1 MGLYSYTEAINH
13 MLLVSGE
20 HLVSDLSTEA
30 GVDISVAE
38 FILKKTIKT
47 YQLRGLA
54 NNRYV
59 VTIAPDVNGKIN
71 LPSTA
76 CYAQVVEPLFDP
88 TTGEVIQTTIKSN
101 PTRLFNITKQTD
113 VFDKSLQV
121 EVIITLGNEASK
133 YGWDDIDSPMQ
144 KAIMESAAREY
155 QMVTQGD
162 VNVDKILATSEL
174 FHRARGRASDVFKK
188 NRSIFLGDPGTRA
201 AVSRRGILSN
211 DPYFTRTR
219 F

>member
-144 KAIMESAAREY
+144 KAIMDSAAREY

>member
-1 MGLYSYTEAINH
+1 MGSYSYTEAVNH

-20 HLVSDLSTEA
+20 HLINNLSAEA

-38 FILKKTIKT
+38 FILKQTIKT

-59 VTIAPDVNGKIN
+59 TTIAPDVNGKIN
-71 LPSTA
+71 LPSLA
-76 CYAQVVEPLFDP
+76 CYAQVVEPLFDS
-88 TTGEVIQTTIKSN
+88 TTGEVIQTTLKSN

-113 VFDKSLQV
+113 VFTKSLDV
-121 EVIITLGNEASK
+121 EVIVLLGNEANK
-133 YGWDDIDSPMQ
+133 YGWDDIDSPLQ
-144 KAIMESAAREY
+144 RAIMETAAREY
-155 QMVTQGD
+155 QMITQGD
-162 VNVDKILATSEL
+162 INIDKRLAMQEQVYVS
-174 FHRARGRASDVFKK
+174 RGRASDIFKK

-201 AVSRRGILSN
+201 AVNRRGILSN

>member
-113 VFDKSLQV
+113 VFAKSLQV

-144 KAIMESAAREY
+144 KAIMDSAAREY

-162 VNVDKILATSEL
+162 VNVDKILATNEL